1 MITGAA
7 YIRVSTDDQ
16 IELSPDSQ
24 LKMIEKYAKDNDIIL
39 SQKYIYAD
47 EGISG
52 RTATKRPA
60 FMEMIATAKTKPKPF
75 DVILVWKLS
84 RFARNREDSIV
95 YKSMLKKDCGIEVV
109 SVSEPL
115 GNDKTSILIE
125 ALLEAMDEYYSVN
138 LAEEVRRGMTEKV
151 SRGGIV
157 VAPPIG
163 YKIEADK
170 YVPDDNAVIVK
181 KIFEDFVG
189 GKKLSKITRELND
202 LNFKTPRGNKF
213 ELRTLTYILANQT
226 YIGKLRWSTTGK
238 ANKNHGYVPN
248 GSTIIVDGKH
258 EPIIDKA
265 TFDAAQQLLAQNR
278 EKYPK
283 HYNQRSTDYFFRGIV
298 RCSNCGATLTR
309 VFWGKN
315 RTESLQCY
323 EYAHGKCNV
332 SHSITIAKLK
342 DAVITKMQQDFDNP
356 NFAPALDM
364 TAKLSANLSRTKAI
378 EDQLKREWAKLD
390 RVKAAYEDGIDTLD
404 EYKANKTKIT
414 AEIESLQAKLQS
426 EADTADNSSDV
437 DYTAFKDK
445 LASVIDVI
453 SSADVT
459 PEAFNDAL
467 FEVVSKIVFNRPK
480 TQIEIF
486 YKG

>member
-1 MITGAA
+1 MLTGAA

-16 IELSPDSQ
+16 VELSPDSQ

-163 YKIEADK
+163 YTIEGDK

-202 LNFKTPRGNKF
+202 LNLKTPRGNKF

-265 TFDAAQQLLAQNR
+265 TFDAAQRLLAQNK

-283 HYNQRSTDYFFRGIV
+283 HYNHRSTDYFFRGIV

-309 VFWGKN
+309 VFCGKN

-323 EYAHGKCNV
+323 EYAHSKCNV

-342 DAVITKMQQDFDNP
+342 DAVVAKMQQDFDNP
-356 NFAPALDM
+356 NFMPALDM
-364 TAKLSANLSRTKAI
+364 ATKLSANLSHTKAI
-378 EDQLKREWAKLD
+378 EDQLKRERTKLD
-390 RVKAAYEDGIDTLD
+390 RVKAAYADGIDTLD
-404 EYKANKTKIT
+404 EYKSNKIKIT

-426 EADTADNSSDV
+426 ESDKADNSSDV
-437 DYTAFKDK
+437 DYTAFKNK

>member
-1 MITGAA
+1 MLTGAA

-16 IELSPDSQ
+16 VELSPDSQ

-138 LAEEVRRGMTEKV
+138 LAEEVRRGMTEKI

-163 YKIEADK
+163 YKIEGDK

-181 KIFEDFVG
+181 RIFEDFVNG
-189 GKKLSKITRELND
+189 HPLRKISEELNNVGHRT
-202 LNFKTPRGNKF
+202 LHGNKF
-213 ELRTLTYILANQT
+213 DVRQISYILSNPT
-226 YIGKLRWSTTGK
+226 YIGKLRWSSTGK
-238 ANKNHGYVPN
+238 ASKSHSYVPN
-248 GSTIIVDGKH
+248 DSTVIVDGKH
-258 EPIIDKA
+258 EPIIDKT
-265 TFDAAQQLLAQNR
+265 TFDAAQLLLAQNKA
-278 EKYPK
+278 KYPK

-309 VFWGKN
+309 VFWGKD
-315 RTESLQCY
+315 RTESLQCNA
-323 EYAHGKCNV
+323 YACGKCSV
-332 SHSITIAKLK
+332 SHSIMTSKLR
-342 DAVITKMQQDFDNP
+342 DAVVDQMQQDFDDP
-356 NFAPALDM
+356 NFMPVLDM
-364 TAKLSANLSRTKAI
+364 TAKQGSNLSRAKAI
-378 EDQLKREWAKLD
+378 EDQLKREQAKLG

-404 EYKANKTKIT
+404 EYKANKIKIT

-426 EADTADNSSDV
+426 EADKVDNSSDV
-437 DYTAFKDK
+437 DYAAFKDK

-453 SSADVT
+453 STADVT
-459 PEAFNDAL
+459 PQAFNDAIL
-467 FEVVSKIVFNRPK
+467 EIVSKIVFNRPK
-480 TQIEIF
+480 AQVKIF